1 MDEALKLEKIDGFFE
16 WKKNSG
22 LSLSLCAFG
31 NEMNFA
37 PLPPPP
43 STYLLDRNVRSQ
55 KWSIKAKKSVNREIY
70 RHLLKFFL
78 RSAKYVSA
86 QAIYLSKYFAMDIIY
101 IPIIKII

>member
-55 KWSIKAKKSVNREIY
+55 KWSIKAKKSVNRKIY
-70 RHLLKFFL
+70 RHFL
-78 RSAKYVSA
+78 NFSFEVSA
-86 QAIYLSKYFAMDIIY
+86 QAIYLSQNFF
-101 IPIIKII
+101 

>member
-1 MDEALKLEKIDGFFE
+1 MRMPQEFKNMIFFRYSKTSMDEALKLEKIDGFFE

-43 STYLLDRNVRSQ
+43 STYLLDRNVRSHT
-55 KWSIKAKKSVNREIY
+55 VG
-70 RHLLKFFL
+70 
-78 RSAKYVSA
+78 
-86 QAIYLSKYFAMDIIY
+86 
-101 IPIIKII
+101 

>member
-55 KWSIKAKKSVNREIY
+55 KWSIQAKKSVNREIY
-70 RHLLKFFL
+70 QDFLNFSFAQRSKSEFFL
-78 RSAKYVSA
+78 KNVDFCY
-86 QAIYLSKYFAMDIIY
+86 
-101 IPIIKII
+101 